1 MRVENGVFIV
11 DIVAIVFIAF
21 MVSIVTIYFDIL
33 FNVALPKVMLSS
45 SRV

>member
-1 MRVENGVFIV
+1 MA
-11 DIVAIVFIAF
+11 IVAIVFIAF
-21 MVSIVTIYFDIL
+21 MVTKVTINFDIL

>member
-11 DIVAIVFIAF
+11 AIVAIVFIAF
-21 MVSIVTIYFDIL
+21 MVTIVTIYFDIL
-33 FNVALPKVMLSS
+33 IIVALPKVMLSS